1 MTAQSGDLTLGA
13 GNISANSTVGLN
25 SGGNITL
32 NGANVTGNGNISLL
46 GAGNSTA
53 RIQVLNSTLNS
64 NGGDITLDQLNH
76 STTSEDGTT
85 VTSLNAMTV
94 KVSNSTLNT
103 TNTSASAKGNIS
115 IRAYNPNVNLSASA
129 YNNTV
134 RNSGAMIEVSGNS
147 TLTGDYVTLHT
158 DLTGGNARGLPV
170 YLNATNIT
178 ADNDISLTG
187 RSQSV
192 TTTQTGADGTET
204 SVTASP
210 DTVQIELRGAG
221 NSLTS
226 INGKITIKNDG
237 SSIADGVFLNGT
249 ADAKVAL
256 NAVNGTIILT
266 GSSVNG
272 TGVNV
277 QNATL
282 HATKAV
288 IRGNSTSDTTSGSGF
303 SLTNVT
309 LGSSLS
315 DLTNVTLSS
324 AGSGAGA
331 INILDSSVVN
341 SSNRDTLLNMT

>member
-1 MTAQSGDLTLGA
+1 
-13 GNISANSTVGLN
+13 
-25 SGGNITL
+25 
-32 NGANVTGNGNISLL
+32 
-46 GAGNSTA
+46 
-53 RIQVLNSTLNS
+53 
-64 NGGDITLDQLNH
+64 
-76 STTSEDGTT
+76 
-85 VTSLNAMTV
+85 
-94 KVSNSTLNT
+94 
-103 TNTSASAKGNIS
+103 
-115 IRAYNPNVNLSASA
+115 
-129 YNNTV
+129 NTV

-158 DLTGGNARGLPV
+158 DLTGGNAGGLPV

-226 INGKITIKNDG
+226 INGNITIKNDG

-282 HATKAV
+282 NATKAV

-315 DLTNVTLSS
+315 DL
-324 AGSGAGA
+324 
-331 INILDSSVVN
+331 
-341 SSNRDTLLNMT
+341 

>member
-1 MTAQSGDLTLGA
+1 
-13 GNISANSTVGLN
+13 
-25 SGGNITL
+25 
-32 NGANVTGNGNISLL
+32 
-46 GAGNSTA
+46 
-53 RIQVLNSTLNS
+53 
-64 NGGDITLDQLNH
+64 
-76 STTSEDGTT
+76 
-85 VTSLNAMTV
+85 
-94 KVSNSTLNT
+94 
-103 TNTSASAKGNIS
+103 
-115 IRAYNPNVNLSASA
+115 
-129 YNNTV
+129 
-134 RNSGAMIEVSGNS
+134 

-187 RSQSV
+187 MSQSV
-192 TTTQTGADGTET
+192 TTTQTGEDGTET

-210 DTVQIELRGAG
+210 DTAQIELRGAG

-226 INGKITIKNDG
+226 INGNIAIENDG

-249 ADAKVAL
+249 ADSQVKLAA
-256 NAVNGTIILT
+256 NGTISLK

-272 TGVNV
+272 TGVKV

-282 HATKAV
+282 NASSLV
-288 IRGNSTSDTTSGSGF
+288 VNGSSQSGNGF

-341 SSNRDTLLNMT
+341 SSNRDTLLNMTIENLTSVDMNGTPIYNNATAWNKSYETETNPNAGWIFENTSVNASSAELSGVGFINAAINISNGSLNITNNGAAVLSDSNVTVSGGNISIVSGAGKADLTNTTLNSTAGAVSVTAKDGDFLLGAGNISAANNITLNASGKA

>member
-1 MTAQSGDLTLGA
+1 M
-13 GNISANSTVGLN
+13 
-25 SGGNITL
+25 
-32 NGANVTGNGNISLL
+32 
-46 GAGNSTA
+46 
-53 RIQVLNSTLNS
+53 
-64 NGGDITLDQLNH
+64 
-76 STTSEDGTT
+76 
-85 VTSLNAMTV
+85 
-94 KVSNSTLNT
+94 
-103 TNTSASAKGNIS
+103 
-115 IRAYNPNVNLSASA
+115 
-129 YNNTV
+129 
-134 RNSGAMIEVSGNS
+134 
-147 TLTGDYVTLHT
+147 
-158 DLTGGNARGLPV
+158 
-170 YLNATNIT
+170 
-178 ADNDISLTG
+178 
-187 RSQSV
+187 
-192 TTTQTGADGTET
+192 
-204 SVTASP
+204 
-210 DTVQIELRGAG
+210 QIELRGAG

-226 INGKITIKNDG
+226 INGNITIKNDG

-282 HATKAV
+282 NATKAV

-341 SSNRDTLLNMT
+341 SSNRDTLLNMTIENLTSVNMDGTAIYNNATAWNKSYETETNP